1 MKEYFISEIDIEK
14 LYHLSDIKIKLD
26 SNKRQHLLLTG
37 KNGSGKTSLLLE
49 IEKFLRAINDEKLSQ
64 VFDQY
69 HTWINEAKK
78 KVLSASSDSEKYAAD
93 KDLKQCLGFL
103 KKYSDGV
110 QINLNQYEGLEMMY
124 HNGKFITAYFPSE
137 RKAQFMRPNGVENIT
152 LENTYGIDE
161 SAGDI
166 LLKYMVHLKTQQA
179 YARNEGDQTTANQI
193 QKWFDRFDSALQ
205 ILLDEESIHIEYDYK
220 KYDFKIRQ
228 NGREP
233 FSFNELSDGYSSVI
247 YIVSDLILR
256 MDKNWLLEDKI
267 SEYDYQGIVLI
278 DELETHLHIELQKK
292 IFPFLTKFFPKI
304 QFIVT
309 THSPYILNSI
319 SNAKAY
325 DLERQVELDNLSGF
339 SSDDLAEGYFEA
351 DAYSDELKN
360 SLNRY
365 EELCFRKDLTE
376 DERAERAEIRIRFKN
391 ISSELSGAAKERFED
406 IERRRKAHD

>member
-14 LYHLSDIKIKLD
+14 LYHLSDITIKLD

-69 HTWINEAKK
+69 PTWINEAKK